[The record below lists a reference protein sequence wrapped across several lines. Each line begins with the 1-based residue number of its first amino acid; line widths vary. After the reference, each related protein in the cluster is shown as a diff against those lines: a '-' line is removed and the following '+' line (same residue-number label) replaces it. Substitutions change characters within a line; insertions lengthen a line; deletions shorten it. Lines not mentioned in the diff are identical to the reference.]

1 MALSTLSPSEN
12 KERTNIFRES
22 TLSGDNKGVIYFVE
36 DDRNIRD
43 LVVYTLGSTGFNAQG
58 CEDDKTFRAAMAKTR
73 PELVLLDIMLPGT
86 DGIQILRRLKADRET
101 SDIPI
106 IMVTA
111 KGAEFDK
118 VKSLD
123 LGADDYV
130 TKPFGMMELVSRIR
144 AVLRRTQ
151 RPVETLPDTEVLA
164 VGNISLD
171 LPRHAVSVD
180 GEAVALTLKEY
191 QLLEELMSQPG
202 ILFSRDQLLDS
213 IWGYAFHG
221 ETRTVDVHIRTL
233 RKKLGEGA
241 KHIQTVRG
249 VGYKVAE

>member
-1 MALSTLSPSEN
+1 M
-12 KERTNIFRES
+12 
-22 TLSGDNKGVIYFVE
+22 IYFVE

-43 LVVYTLGSTGFNAQG
+43 LVVYTLTSTGYEALG
-58 CEDDKTFRAAMAKTR
+58 CEDDKAFRAAMGDAK
-73 PELVLLDIMLPGT
+73 PEMVLLDIMLPGT
-86 DGIQILRRLKADRET
+86 DGIQILRRLKADPATRN
-101 SDIPI
+101 IPV

-130 TKPFGMMELVSRIR
+130 TKPFGMMELVSRVR
-144 AVLRRTQ
+144 AVLRRVN
-151 RPVETLPDTEVLA
+151 RPVDDAAVEEVLCL
-164 VGNISLD
+164 GNIALD
-171 LPRHAVSVD
+171 LPRHAVTVD
-180 GEAVALTLKEY
+180 GQPVQLTLKEY

-213 IWGYAFHG
+213 IWGYAYSG

-233 RKKLGEGA
+233 RKKLGAGA
-241 KHIQTVRG
+241 QHIKTVRG
-249 VGYKVAE
+249 IGYKISK